1 MIIYILL
8 REFDKEGNKRDEWR
22 PDLYGNIVEVY
33 DWDGNKQKEI
43 RLDHYGQRIMLSED
57 NNKIH
62 LFTDDYYEDEMKS
75 DIWIYDLN
83 GIVN

>member
-1 MIIYILL
+1 MNFAPAKALN
-8 REFDKEGNKRDEWR
+8 EGNKRDEWR

-57 NNKIH
+57 NKIH
-62 LFTDDYYEDEMKS
+62 LFTDDYYDDNMKS